1 MALNYVKEQQKI
13 SNSKSIVRLPI
24 IVAITLT
31 AGILIGATFF
41 GNKKM
46 SGDVAKSS
54 GIFKE
59 ILMYI
64 DRSYVDE
71 VDTDSLANYGI
82 FKMLEKLDPHTSYLP
97 IEEAKLA
104 REELENNFDGI
115 GVEFNIYADSL
126 YVVTPLTGGPSEEV
140 GIQSGDAIIS
150 ANGVQL
156 YGPKLDNQLVFKTL
170 RGERGTEVKL
180 KIKRPGF
187 KELLNFTV
195 IRNKIPTYSVDA
207 AYLMSDK
214 KTGYVKVTRFS
225 ETTYD
230 EFKTHLTNLKNKGMT
245 QLILDLRGNGG
256 GYLDRATNIA
266 DEMIAGNEVIVY
278 TDGKDD
284 SVDQK
289 IFAGRKGIFEKGSL
303 VVLVDE
309 GSASA
314 SEIVSGA
321 LQDYD
326 RGVIV
331 GRRTFGKGL
340 VQAPIRLTDG
350 SELRLTI
357 SRYYIPSGRSI
368 QKPYTSGDIDAY
380 YDELGERD
388 KNGEFVNPNNDKT
401 NKGKV
406 YKTKG
411 GRKVYGGGG
420 ITPDVF
426 VPRDTSYSTRYLFEL
441 YGKNII
447 REYTL
452 NLANKNRK
460 MLEKMP
466 FENYLKTYEVTET
479 QLNEIVAMA
488 TRAGITYRAEEFSR
502 SKDFVKSQVKA
513 NLARNIW
520 RNDGTLNN
528 EFYQVIQQDDEMI
541 KVAMKQ
547 LK

>member
-1 MALNYVKEQQKI
+1 MKEQQKI
-13 SNSKSIVRLPI
+13 TNSSKVVRLPI
-24 IVAITLT
+24 VVAITLV

-46 SGDVAKSS
+46 SGEVAKSS
-54 GIFKE
+54 GVFKE

-71 VDTDSLANYGI
+71 VDTDSLADYGI
-82 FKMLEKLDPHTSYLP
+82 TKMLEKLDPHTAYLP
-97 IEEAKLA
+97 LEEASRA

-115 GVEFNIYADSL
+115 GVEFNIYEDTL
-126 YVVTPLTGGPSEEV
+126 YVVTPLSGGPSEEV

-150 ANGVQL
+150 ANDVKL
-156 YGPKLDNQLVFKTL
+156 YGPNLDNQLVFRTL
-170 RGERGTEVKL
+170 RGERGSEVKL

-187 KELLNFTV
+187 KDLLNFTV
-195 IRNKIPTYSVDA
+195 VRNKIPTYSVDA
-207 AYLMSDK
+207 AYMLDK
-214 KTGYVKVTRFS
+214 QTGYIKVSRFS
-225 ETTYD
+225 ITTYD
-230 EFKTHLTNLKNKGMT
+230 EFKTHLTALKNSGMT
-245 QLILDLRGNGG
+245 QLLLDLRGNGG

-266 DEMIAGNEVIVY
+266 DEMIAGNDVIVY

-289 IFAGRKGIFEKGSL
+289 IFAGKKGIFEQGKL

-340 VQAPIRLTDG
+340 VQAPITLTDG

-368 QKPYTSGDIDAY
+368 QKPYTAGNLEDY
-380 YDELGERD
+380 YNELGVRAE
-388 KNGEFVNPNNDKT
+388 NGEYLNADSVKANR
-401 NKGKV
+401 GKA

-411 GRKVYGGGG
+411 GRIVYGGGG

-426 VPRDTSYSTRYLFEL
+426 VPRDTTYSTRYLFEL

-447 REYTL
+447 REYALEYATK
-452 NLANKNRK
+452 NKK
-460 MLEKMP
+460 QLEKQR
-466 FENYLKTYEVTET
+466 FDQFLTNFDVSESQLK
-479 QLNEIVAMA
+479 EIVSMGEK
-488 TRAGITYRAEEFSR
+488 AGVKYQAKDFAR
-502 SKDFVKSQVKA
+502 SKNFIKSQVKA
-513 NLARNIW
+513 NVARQIW
-520 RNDGTLNN
+520 RETDGLNN
-528 EFYQVIQQDDEMI
+528 NFYRVIHQDDEMI
-541 KVAMKQ
+541 RTALQQFRKEIK
-547 LK
+547 L

>member
-1 MALNYVKEQQKI
+1 MKDQQKI
-13 SNSKSIVRLPI
+13 TNSSKVVRLPI
-24 IVAITLT
+24 VVAITLV

-54 GIFKE
+54 GVFKE

-71 VDTDSLANYGI
+71 VDTDSLADYGI
-82 FKMLEKLDPHTSYLP
+82 SKMLEKLDPHTAYLP
-97 IEEAKLA
+97 LEQATRA

-115 GVEFNIYADSL
+115 GVEFNIYEDTL
-126 YVVTPLTGGPSEEV
+126 YVVTPLSGGPSEEV
-140 GIQSGDAIIS
+140 GIQSGDAIIM
-150 ANGVQL
+150 ANETKL
-156 YGPKLDNQLVFKTL
+156 YGPELDNPLVFKTL

-187 KELLNFTV
+187 KDFLNFTV

-207 AYLMSDK
+207 AYMLDK
-214 KTGYVKVTRFS
+214 QTGYIKVSRFS
-225 ETTYD
+225 ITTYD
-230 EFKTHLTNLKNKGMT
+230 EFKTHLTELKNKGMSR
-245 QLILDLRGNGG
+245 LLLDLRGNGG
-256 GYLDRATNIA
+256 GYLDRATDIA
-266 DEMIAGNEVIVY
+266 DEMIAGDDVIVY

-289 IFAGRKGIFEKGSL
+289 IFAGKKGIFEQGKL

-368 QKPYTSGDIDAY
+368 QKPYTSGNLDEY
-380 YDELGERD
+380 YDELGVRGE
-388 KNGEFVNPNNDKT
+388 NGEYLNADSVKSK
-401 NKGKV
+401 KGKA

-411 GRKVYGGGG
+411 GRLVYGGGG

-426 VPRDTSYSTRYLFEL
+426 VPRDTTYSTRYLFEL
-441 YGKNII
+441 YGKNIV
-447 REYTL
+447 REYSL
-452 NLANKNRK
+452 EYANKNK
-460 MLEKMP
+460 TQLEKQR
-466 FENYLKTYEVTET
+466 FEQFLNTFELSEK
-479 QLNEIVAMA
+479 QLQEIVAMGE
-488 TRAGITYRAEEFSR
+488 RAGVKYQAKDFAR
-502 SKDFVKSQVKA
+502 SKDFIKSQVKA
-513 NLARNIW
+513 NIARQIW
-520 RNDGTLNN
+520 RETDGLNN
-528 EFYQVIQQDDEMI
+528 NFYRVIHQDDKMI
-541 KVAMKQ
+541 QTALKQFEKDMKM
-547 LK
+547 

>member
-1 MALNYVKEQQKI
+1 MKEQQKI
-13 SNSKSIVRLPI
+13 TNSSKVVRLPI
-24 IVAITLT
+24 VVAITLV

-54 GIFKE
+54 GVFKE

-71 VDTDSLANYGI
+71 VDTDSLADYGI
-82 FKMLEKLDPHTSYLP
+82 SKMLEKLDPHTAYLP
-97 IEEAKLA
+97 IEEASRA

-115 GVEFNIYADSL
+115 GVEFNIYEDTL
-126 YVVTPLTGGPSEEV
+126 YVVTPLSGGPSEEV

-150 ANGVQL
+150 ANDVKL
-156 YGPKLDNQLVFKTL
+156 YGSELDNQLVFRTL
-170 RGERGTEVKL
+170 RGERGSEVKL

-187 KELLNFTV
+187 KDLLNFTV

-207 AYLMSDK
+207 AYMLDK
-214 KTGYVKVTRFS
+214 QTGYIKVSRFS
-225 ETTYD
+225 ITTYD
-230 EFKTHLTNLKNKGMT
+230 EFKTHLTALKNNGMT
-245 QLILDLRGNGG
+245 QLLLDLRGNGG

-266 DEMIAGNEVIVY
+266 DEMIAGNDVIVY

-289 IFAGRKGIFEKGSL
+289 IFAGKKGIFEQGKL

-340 VQAPIRLTDG
+340 VQAPITLSDG

-368 QKPYTSGDIDAY
+368 QKPYTSGNLDEY
-380 YDELGERD
+380 YDELGVRAE
-388 KNGEFVNPNNDKT
+388 NGEYLNADSVKANR
-401 NKGKV
+401 GKA

-411 GRKVYGGGG
+411 GRIVYGGGG

-447 REYTL
+447 REYALEYATK
-452 NLANKNRK
+452 NKK
-460 MLEKMP
+460 QLEKQR
-466 FENYLKTYEVTET
+466 FNQFLTNFDVSENQLK
-479 QLNEIVAMA
+479 EIVTMGEK
-488 TRAGITYRAEEFSR
+488 AGVKYQAKDFTR
-502 SKDFVKSQVKA
+502 SKNFIKSQVKA
-513 NLARNIW
+513 NIARQIW
-520 RNDGTLNN
+520 RETDGLNN
-528 EFYQVIQQDDEMI
+528 NFYRVIHQDDEMI
-541 KVAMKQ
+541 RTALQQFRKEMKM
-547 LK
+547 